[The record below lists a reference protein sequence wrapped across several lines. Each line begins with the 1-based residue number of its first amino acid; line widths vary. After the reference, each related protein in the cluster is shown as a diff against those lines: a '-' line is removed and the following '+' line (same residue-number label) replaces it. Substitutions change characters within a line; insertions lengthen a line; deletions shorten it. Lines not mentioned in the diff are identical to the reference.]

1 MASLGYWSLES
12 DYTSTLKVCNVA
24 ITSGTVTPPPPPVAV
39 AMVTVSPAS
48 ASLTVGQTAQFSAV
62 EKDATGNVLTGRI
75 VAWTSSNVGSVS
87 VTSAGL
93 VTALAAGS
101 ATITATSETVSGT
114 AAISVT
120 APVTTG
126 GTCGNLSGATCYYVT
141 PSGNDANAG
150 TQSAPFKTLQRAA
163 NVVNPGDGVL
173 VGAGVY
179 TGSSTAVV
187 TISRSGTSSAWITFS
202 GQPGA
207 IVDGQN
213 NASQTGIAIRGNY
226 IVVRGF
232 EVRGSDRGGIDF
244 YNGSSLPHDALI
256 AHNYIHAIGKECTD
270 DTGGRVGVNA
280 YGNNLTIDGNLIVD
294 IGRFANGE
302 NGCSNSSSNYQNH
315 DHGIYTAQ
323 GDHVLITNNVFRK
336 CVRGWPIQRYDGGG
350 ASQSDVQILNNT
362 FFDANPWKPGHIILG
377 GRTTGLVIS
386 NNIFSNP
393 TTAGIWWDASDGGTW
408 SGAVVQNNL
417 STNGID
423 YGASVAGS
431 GNVTGTNPQFVS
443 STDAHLASGSPAI
456 DTGLRLSNVLFDFDG
471 RPRPQGAGYDRGAYE
486 R

>member
-1 MASLGYWSLES
+1 M
-12 DYTSTLKVCNVA
+12 
-24 ITSGTVTPPPPPVAV
+24 
-39 AMVTVSPAS
+39 
-48 ASLTVGQTAQFSAV
+48 Q
-62 EKDATGNVLTGRI
+62 
-75 VAWTSSNVGSVS
+75 
-87 VTSAGL
+87 
-93 VTALAAGS
+93 
-101 ATITATSETVSGT
+101 
-114 AAISVT
+114 
-120 APVTTG
+120 
-126 GTCGNLSGATCYYVT
+126 
-141 PSGNDANAG
+141 
-150 TQSAPFKTLQRAA
+150 
-163 NVVNPGDGVL
+163 
-173 VGAGVY
+173 
-179 TGSSTAVV
+179 
-187 TISRSGTSSAWITFS
+187 ISRSGTASAWISFAAANRW
-202 GQPGA
+202 GA
-207 IVDGQN
+207 VVDGQN
-213 NASQTGIAIRGNY
+213 NASEGGIIVSGNY
-226 IVVRGF
+226 VRIVGF
-232 EVRGSDRGGIDF
+232 EVRGIGRYGIEA
-244 YNGSSLPHDALI
+244 YNGSDLSAANHDVVFA
-256 AHNYIHAIGKECTD
+256 
-270 DTGGRVGVNA
+270 
-280 YGNNLTIDGNLIVD
+280 GNHVHD
-294 IGRFANGE
+294 IGRRCTDMTGGQSAFDVYASNVTIEGNVIHDIGRYANGE
-302 NGCSNSSSNYQNH
+302 NGCNNAGSNYQNH